1 VRIPLFRGTKR
12 WVIVVSATLLSSLLL
27 SACDERTPSVLN
39 TFGPV
44 AQKEATLFW
53 IILGV
58 ATFIF
63 VAVEGILIYSIVRYR
78 ERPNTP
84 NPRQIHGN
92 NTIEVIW
99 TVAPSIFLFFVL
111 GVTIYTMFGLSDLGG
126 GNKLEVRV
134 VAHQWWWEF
143 DYPGYHIATADS
155 LHIPANTI
163 IQADL
168 VSKDVI
174 PGHNNQ
180 LFFKADSDAVGHT
193 FPGACAE
200 FCGAQHATCALM

>member
-1 VRIPLFRGTKR
+1 MQTRLPVSVSHLFSTRN
-12 WVIVVSATLLSSLLL
+12 I
-27 SACDERTPSVLN
+27 DERIGAFADRELTVCSSHFAMF
-39 TFGPV
+39 THFR
-44 AQKEATLFW
+44 
-53 IILGV
+53 
-58 ATFIF
+58 
-63 VAVEGILIYSIVRYR
+63 GILIYSIVRYR

-92 NTIEVIW
+92 NTIEVMW

-180 LFFKADSDAVGHT
+180 LLFKADSNAVGHT